1 MAKIAKYG
9 RRSKMTDIERL
20 RKDIDQ
26 HKKMSFENAQKA
38 TEWAGCTQ
46 LERRS
51 AMMRFICWLY
61 GRHAWRNVLWR
72 QDNGTWVALSGTD
85 CTRCGAIAEGGEEA

>member
-1 MAKIAKYG
+1 
-9 RRSKMTDIERL
+9 
-20 RKDIDQ
+20 
-26 HKKMSFENAQKA
+26 
-38 TEWAGCTQ
+38 
-46 LERRS
+46 
-51 AMMRFICWLY
+51 MMRFICWLY